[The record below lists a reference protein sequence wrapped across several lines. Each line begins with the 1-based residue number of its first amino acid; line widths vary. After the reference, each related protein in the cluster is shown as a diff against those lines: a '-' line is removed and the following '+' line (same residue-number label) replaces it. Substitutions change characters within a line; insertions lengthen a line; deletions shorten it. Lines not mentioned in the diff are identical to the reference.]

1 MIKPAKLVMMTLMG
15 FSLVGVSACGFQP
28 LYADRGLV
36 TSLSQVDI
44 VVPDTR
50 TGYFLKQDLS
60 KGLLEDAKAA
70 KRYRL
75 DVQLTERRFAV
86 GLGLDDTA
94 SRYEISNAVAY
105 SLAYSLTDL
114 ATRQVVYKSNFV
126 DATTYDAAESP
137 YASMAS
143 QSDGQERAAI
153 SISQKIQ
160 ADLALYFHNMK

>member
-1 MIKPAKLVMMTLMG
+1 MIKPAKLVVATLMG
-15 FSLVGVSACGFQP
+15 LSLLGVSACGFQP

-60 KGLLEDAKAA
+60 KGLLEDSKAA
-70 KRYRL
+70 KRYKL
-75 DVQLTERRFAV
+75 DVTLTERRFAV

-94 SRYEISNAVAY
+94 SRYEISNVV
-105 SLAYSLTDL
+105 AYSLTDL
-114 ATRQVVYKSNFV
+114 STRQVVYKSSFV

-143 QSDGQERAAI
+143 QQDGQERAAVG
-153 SISQKIQ
+153 ISQKIQ
-160 ADLALYFHNMK
+160 ADLALYFHNKK

>member
-15 FSLVGVSACGFQP
+15 ASLVGVSACGFQP

-70 KRYRL
+70 KRYKL
-75 DVQLTERRFAV
+75 DVTLTERRFAV

-94 SRYEISNAVAY
+94 SRYEISNAVSY
-105 SLAYSLTDL
+105 TLTDL
-114 ATRQVVYKSNFV
+114 SARRIIHRSRSV

-143 QSDGQERAAI
+143 QQDGQERAAI

-160 ADLALYFHNMK
+160 ADLALYFHNKK